1 MSLLYHSIP
10 LKLVHHIIVVKS
22 IIYLNRR
29 KIKAIVRTCSVKN
42 VVLKKF
48 VPGKYLQW
56 ILFCRKTGSIA
67 VAFLR

>member
-10 LKLVHHIIVVKS
+10 LKLVHDIIAVKS
-22 IIYLNRR
+22 IIYLNRQ
-29 KIKAIVRTCSVKN
+29 KIKVRTCSVKN

-56 ILFCRKTGSIA
+56 ILFCKKTGSIA